1 MKKLT
6 LTVLAASLSVASFAA
21 NKPKSG
27 TTDFWHQY
35 GLHYDVGSQVSYGAN
50 HADSGVELFTGASF
64 LKIFSTGVS
73 VSQLTDSSNG
83 KHYQKTKASVG
94 ASLPFKISPYV
105 IGSLYRYYNDN
116 KSSSWHKEAD
126 FGVSWH
132 LTKTYSVYGEWDNA
146 LLDRSSQNFEIGASH
161 SFGLFSVT
169 PSVDFGRSD
178 NSVSANLSVQ
188 YNF

>member
-6 LTVLAASLSVASFAA
+6 LTVLAASMGMSVFASTQAS
-21 NKPKSG
+21 NK
-27 TTDFWHQY
+27 TDWWHQY
-35 GLHYDVGSQVSYGAN
+35 GLHYDVGTQVSYGAN
-50 HADSGVELFTGASF
+50 NADSGIELFTGASF
-64 LKIFSTGVS
+64 LRVFSTGVS

-94 ASLPFKISPYV
+94 ASLPFKISPYAV
-105 IGSLYRYYNDN
+105 ASLYRYYNDS
-116 KSSSWHKEAD
+116 KSRSWRKEAD
-126 FGVSWH
+126 LGVTWH
-132 LTKTYSVYGEWDNA
+132 IAKTYSVYGEWDNA

-161 SFGLFSVT
+161 SFGTFSVT